1 MPIEVAS
8 GKIELTFVD
17 IDIEND
23 ASCGYDYVQGR
34 QHYLALQ
41 SHFVYLPLVL
51 DTDNTELLK
60 KCGTGLPEKIVSKGN
75 KLTVKFKTDYSV
87 GAKVGQVQLVHL

>member
-1 MPIEVAS
+1 MMLA
-8 GKIELTFVD
+8 VD
-17 IDIEND
+17 MIMSKVGSIIWHYSLILDI
-23 ASCGYDYVQGR
+23 C
-34 QHYLALQ
+34 
-41 SHFVYLPLVL
+41 LVL

-87 GAKVGQVQLVHL
+87 GAKVGPV